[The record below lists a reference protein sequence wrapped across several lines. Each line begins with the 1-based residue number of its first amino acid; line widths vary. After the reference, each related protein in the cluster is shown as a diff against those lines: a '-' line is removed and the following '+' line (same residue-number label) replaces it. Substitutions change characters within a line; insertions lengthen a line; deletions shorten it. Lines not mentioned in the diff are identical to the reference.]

1 MDNGEVFDNEL
12 DSIEVEVNEY
22 RKKKIEKLKKKYIKK
37 LPIKKGDIIYNVTG
51 IIKVETIEFS
61 IGFNG
66 RGERIP
72 SHAIYKGIKYKWNKG
87 GTVSL
92 TVKKSYGSLH
102 SYSELKAI
110 CNSKVV

>member
-1 MDNGEVFDNEL
+1 MDNGEEFDNAL
-12 DSIEVEVNEY
+12 DNIEIEVNEY
-22 RKKKIEKLKKKYIKK
+22 RRKKIDKLKDKFVKK

-72 SHAIYKGIKYKWNKG
+72 SHVIYKGTKYKWNKG

-102 SYSELKAI
+102 SYSELKHI
-110 CNSKVV
+110 PKSKVV